1 VRLKP
6 CADRR
11 APYAHCL
18 QFRSG
23 PSALLC
29 RGNCPSDT
37 VKRPPPPSHT
47 HPPPP
52 TEGHQSLSTTGP
64 GFAVA
69 ADGPTPATTPVDS
82 AGARLRP
89 GPGCAAAADGA
100 RLCRRSCPLPVGG
113 WARGVGGMGPRS
125 ERTGGPGARGPRERS
140 KRAVLGPSA
149 VSPLS
154 RPSSRPAAVS
164 PLDRPRPGPAAFS
177 PFCRMSGRADSKS
190 TRLLPHRLCF
200 FVCKLSVVA
209 FFLSSLRPPSRN
221 VPDPRIRWRRRG
233 RRRHRRRTASN
244 RQASGA
250 AADSAASE
258 DPRPVYLARNI
269 HLGFHFLHQR
279 PAIISNLRERV

>member
-1 VRLKP
+1 
-6 CADRR
+6 
-11 APYAHCL
+11 
-18 QFRSG
+18 
-23 PSALLC
+23 
-29 RGNCPSDT
+29 
-37 VKRPPPPSHT
+37 
-47 HPPPP
+47 
-52 TEGHQSLSTTGP
+52 
-64 GFAVA
+64 
-69 ADGPTPATTPVDS
+69 
-82 AGARLRP
+82 
-89 GPGCAAAADGA
+89 
-100 RLCRRSCPLPVGG
+100 
-113 WARGVGGMGPRS
+113 MGPRS